1 MWQGRY
7 YIIATDYDSYWLTA
21 LYYEDFVVYEVMGKR
36 MAEQDR
42 QQMVNIAVKMRNM
55 ANFLSHS

>member
-1 MWQGRY
+1 
-7 YIIATDYDSYWLTA
+7 
-21 LYYEDFVVYEVMGKR
+21 MGKR